1 MAEDLEQR
9 INGHKTEEKPEESEF
24 GQFGRGFAN
33 TLVSGVS
40 LGASYALFGL
50 DGLVTAASFPI
61 GGFIE
66 KRLLAKKKDESKEE
80 YDLRKQFKSKNLR
93 DESIGGALFTVPL
106 LYGVNLLRRIPQYL
120 GIDGLVNVLGY
131 SIPASALAVGGITLA
146 STPLFNAVYYPIT
159 HFVNNKT
166 FKGAWQDLKE
176 QYKRTLGRSLVLSAF
191 WAGTV
196 AYSVAMP
203 AFYTSLFPVLAGF
216 EVAYRVILSREKL
229 KYLKLLNPFTYVPNW
244 ANPFYLAEGLASL
257 ISKAVRP
264 NPKPAQALAPQPAH

>member
-1 MAEDLEQR
+1 MAETLEQ
-9 INGHKTEEKPEESEF
+9 KTESEF
-24 GQFGRGFAN
+24 GQLFRGIAN
-33 TLVSGVS
+33 TAIGTIA

-50 DGLVTAASFPI
+50 DGLVTAASFPV

-66 KRLLAKKKDESKEE
+66 KRLLAKKDESKEE
-80 YDLRKQFKSKNLR
+80 YESRKQFTSKNLR
-93 DESIGGALFTVPL
+93 DEAVGGALFTAPL
-106 LYGVNLLRRIPQYL
+106 IGGINILRKIPQYFGL
-120 GIDGLVNVLGY
+120 DGLVNILGY
-131 SIPASALAVGGITLA
+131 SIPSAALAVGGITLA
-146 STPLFNAVYYPIT
+146 SVPLFNAVYYPIT

-176 QYKRTLGRSLVLSAF
+176 QYKKTLGRSLVLSAL

-203 AFYTSLFPVLAGF
+203 AFYTYLFPVLAGF

-244 ANPFYLAEGLASL
+244 ANPFYLSEGLASL
-257 ISKAVRP
+257 ISRAVRP
-264 NPKPAQALAPQPAH
+264 SPKPSAPELAPQPA